1 MQDTPQHRPPKTD
14 HIHEPLP
21 IETAFD
27 FLNTLELE
35 DGALVERLT
44 TLDEAGAWLSEHDVI
59 DDPRRITLLG
69 RRPPGAEATLRRIV
83 RTRTALRDVAH
94 AVAHHDPP
102 DRDAIEEVNRALG
115 AKARL
120 ELVAADDGV
129 KLGHSHVGDA
139 VDDALA
145 RIAEPI
151 VREVGGGHDR
161 RFRICAN
168 DTCRWIFYDES
179 RSGQRR
185 WCDMATCGNQ
195 AKARRHRARQKQ
207 AVAPIRIEPAE
218 PSSPVSG

>member
-14 HIHEPLP
+14 HFHEPLP
-21 IETAFD
+21 IETAFE

-44 TLDEAGAWLSEHDVI
+44 TLDSAGAWLAEHGVI
-59 DDPRRITLLG
+59 DDARRITLLG
-69 RRPPGAEATLRRIV
+69 RRPPGAGATLDRIV

-94 AVAHHDPP
+94 AVAHHETP
-102 DRDAIEEVNRALG
+102 DGDAIGEVNRALG

-120 ELVAADDGV
+120 ELVAEPEGV

-139 VDDALA
+139 VDDVLA

-161 RFRICAN
+161 RFRVCAN
-168 DTCRWIFYDES
+168 DTCRWLFYDES

-185 WCDMATCGNQ
+185 WCDMATCGNR
-195 AKARRHRARQKQ
+195 AKAQRHRARQKQ
-207 AVAPIRIEPAE
+207 QVIEMAPETAATETAAPA
-218 PSSPVSG
+218 